1 MIALLHRFHCKETES
16 IDEAL
21 ALVVEKLK
29 LAKAKKKTGRL
40 KGIRLA
46 LDFFLLFFVI
56 NVHDGRVRNS
66 FLPSIKSECVMVE

>member
-1 MIALLHRFHCKETES
+1 MQVYRYIYFVLNNYHALILNRFTRHAFAYMIALLHRFHCKETES

-40 KGIRLA
+40 KKA
-46 LDFFLLFFVI
+46 YDWF
-56 NVHDGRVRNS
+56 
-66 FLPSIKSECVMVE
+66 